1 MCWFLHWI
9 ALLFQ
14 FKAVCFGKCKSIS
27 SFFRKFEATT
37 LSPVQGLGMYGF
49 LKFSPLWLLYS
60 DGWWMTVITCCS
72 PFSRPASILSDTIT
86 SQAGHICPC
95 HRRAL
100 LTVLS
105 HSKSRL
111 LLSPLWR
118 QAWIMGERLSA
129 LFCWH
134 QTASD
139 RSLFTELSQFP
150 DLSLGFPGRA

>member
-72 PFSRPASILSDTIT
+72 PFSRPVSILSDTIT
-86 SQAGHICPC
+86 SQQVTYVHATEEPC
-95 HRRAL
+95 WLFCLIANPDYCYLHFGVRPGSWESASQLFSADIRL
-100 LTVLS
+100 PQTGVSSQSS
-105 HSKSRL
+105 HS
-111 LLSPLWR
+111 
-118 QAWIMGERLSA
+118 
-129 LFCWH
+129 
-134 QTASD
+134 
-139 RSLFTELSQFP
+139 SLTCP
-150 DLSLGFPGRA
+150 